1 MKSYLTD
8 RTQYVIYDGMQSTTL
23 PLSCGVPQGSI
34 LRPLLFII
42 TMNDIGNVSEFL
54 YTILYADDTCVL
66 LNGND
71 YLSLIA
77 SLNSELDKLSIWLC
91 ANKLSLNVQKTYFMV
106 FHRAKIKIVNPI
118 DVTMNNC
125 CLKKTDSL
133 KYLGVIIDHRL
144 NWSQHIT
151 DVKNKVSKGIG
162 IMHRARSYLTKSSL
176 RKLYFSYIYPY
187 LIYCTEIWGISPQS
201 HLRPLLLL
209 QKKIV
214 RIMTFSTYY
223 AHTDPL
229 FKDLNILTID
239 KLVVHRI
246 GIAMYKINNSLF
258 PSVLNEL
265 YKKNNVIHDHNT
277 RTKDMFRV
285 SLGTQTFSTV
295 SARIWNALIVKFNV
309 NVPLTRFKVSLKQ
322 YLSSNIL
329 TISYPK

>member
-1 MKSYLTD
+1 MY
-8 RTQYVIYDGMQSTTL
+8 RV
-23 PLSCGVPQGSI
+23 
-34 LRPLLFII
+34 
-42 TMNDIGNVSEFL
+42 
-54 YTILYADDTCVL
+54 
-66 LNGND
+66 
-71 YLSLIA
+71 
-77 SLNSELDKLSIWLC
+77 
-91 ANKLSLNVQKTYFMV
+91 
-106 FHRAKIKIVNPI
+106 
-118 DVTMNNC
+118 
-125 CLKKTDSL
+125 
-133 KYLGVIIDHRL
+133 
-144 NWSQHIT
+144 
-151 DVKNKVSKGIG
+151 
-162 IMHRARSYLTKSSL
+162 RSFLTKSSL

-187 LIYCTEIWGISPQS
+187 LIYCIEIWGISPQS

-246 GIAMYKINNSLF
+246 GIAMYKINNGLF
-258 PSVLNEL
+258 PSVLNDL

-309 NVPLTRFKVSLKQ
+309 NVPLTRFKVSLKL